1 MVKEYYAFVRRDYI
15 EEFEAKLNNYDKVK
29 SFKRCGLWVN
39 AQRTYFYPYV
49 IEAEEGIIDPKWE
62 LTKNTKE
69 WSWLKS

>member
-1 MVKEYYAFVRRDYI
+1 MIKF
-15 EEFEAKLNNYDKVK
+15 KNYDKVK

>member
-1 MVKEYYAFVRRDYI
+1 LDLIFRIREKNTMIKF
-15 EEFEAKLNNYDKVK
+15 KNYDKVK